1 MRIILKNATT
11 ISVNPVSESD
21 HIKVDIKGVS
31 VEELLTNIDIDN
43 IIQYYGV
50 TELLDSIGID
60 QIKVYLE
67 NL

>member
-1 MRIILKNATT
+1 MRIILKNTTT
-11 ISVNPVSESD
+11 ISVNPTSESKY
-21 HIKVDIKGVS
+21 INVDIKGVS

-50 TELLDSIGID
+50 AELLDSIGID